1 MYEVWSEVSTC
12 VLLGCC
18 FTDAGDVPL
27 EQMLHNCIRQ
37 RDELLEIKKL
47 SERQSVILKKLRETV
62 TSGEFVKLCSD
73 NFFN

>member
-1 MYEVWSEVSTC
+1 MYCWHF
-12 VLLGCC
+12 CC

-62 TSGEFVKLCSD
+62 TSGE
-73 NFFN
+73 